1 MKIDRIEIFR
11 YRVPRAQGLKIASGH
26 FVGGANV
33 AVKICTDTG
42 PTGWGEASAF
52 PFITGD
58 SADSNFAMA
67 PAFARHILE
76 ANPLAIAVRMREIG
90 ELTVGEPSLRSAFD
104 MALHDIAAR
113 HAGMPL
119 YRFLGGE
126 ARELLTDATIGLC
139 DSVEETADR
148 ARQLVA
154 AGFGAIKVKTGRAG
168 IADLA
173 HVASVRDLAGPERSL
188 RIDSNGGWDYP
199 TAVRNLDAMSSLDLE
214 YAEQPVAAAR
224 LRSLRE
230 LRGVLRTPICVDES
244 VFTACDALEVI
255 RSDAADFINIKLGK
269 AGGLAM
275 ATRIEAVADAA
286 GCACMVGCF
295 EESRLGL
302 TAAAHLAAAR
312 PGIRFVDLDSAY
324 NWDADPV
331 IGGMTYVPDRGGL
344 IRLPDGPGLGAA
356 LDENFLREYGESV
369 TV

>member
-67 PAFARHILE
+67 PAFARHILD

-139 DSVEETADR
+139 DSVEET
-148 ARQLVA
+148 
-154 AGFGAIKVKTGRAG
+154 
-168 IADLA
+168 ADLA

-344 IRLPDGPGLGAA
+344 IRLPEGPGLGAA
-356 LDENFLREYGESV
+356 LDENFLRECGESV